1 MKFTKTS
8 IPIGFWILLLVQ
20 VALYADTLK
29 DISEV
34 EKLTKISMQYIGN
47 DNIARGLDVLAP
59 YSIVSPVQ
67 FKTLKKQL
75 IAEFPKFR
83 SHFGSVLGSELVGK
97 TYVGDSMFQITY
109 IQKFEK
115 HILSWSFDYY
125 KPKDT
130 WVLNS
135 FETADGMGVLFKSYG
150 KKFF

>member
-1 MKFTKTS
+1 MKKF
-8 IPIGFWILLLVQ
+8 GFWILLLGQ
-20 VALYADTLK
+20 VALYADSLR
-29 DISEV
+29 DISEI
-34 EKLTKISMQYIGN
+34 EKLTKISMQYIGE
-47 DNIARGLDVLAP
+47 DKVDKGLDVLAP
-59 YSIVSPVQ
+59 YSVVSHTQ
-67 FKTLKKQL
+67 FETLKKQL

-83 SHFGSVLGSELVGK
+83 THFGAVVGSEFVGK

-135 FETADGMGVLFKSYG
+135 FQTADSMGVLFNTYG
-150 KKFF
+150 EKR